1 MLAGIKSLLSGV
13 EREAWIRF
21 FVAVAGLTVA
31 FAAAVFSTVFREQG
45 NVFYTA
51 VAASAALLIAGLV
64 AVTSVP
70 YLARRVALER
80 VREAFDYDVTREG
93 VVYLVVALVIG
104 IAALNTG
111 NNLLFIIV
119 SAMLAGILVSGVASA
134 GVLRGLELEVTLP
147 AHLFACRAVAARITL
162 RNTRRT
168 APSFSVSVVPPRLR
182 KAVHHWLWERSVFA
196 FPGNRP
202 PERQWFRMP
211 DLALRR
217 VTTAAVESGILKQP
231 VYFPYLPA
239 RAAQTADLEL
249 RFERRGRY
257 RQDGL
262 GVATR
267 FPFSFLVKTRRMPFR
282 REVIV
287 YPSVEPTDEFFE
299 VLPLITGEFEAF
311 VRGRGYDLYRI
322 REYMPEDSA
331 RHVDWKATAK
341 SMSLKVREFTR
352 EDERKLRIVWD
363 NPPPDAVPADAYEN
377 AVALGASLA
386 WHFAGEDTDLSFAA
400 AGYPGGGD
408 VYDFLRYLALVQP
421 ADAPSVLDALEVTDD
436 YNVILTA
443 RARGSIP
450 TRLWAC
456 SYFIFLEKDPD
467 AAEQRTA
474 PSGHVPPAAQPGKP
488 NSHLPL

>member
-1 MLAGIKSLLSGV
+1 MFSGF

-21 FVAVAGLTVA
+21 FIAVAGLAVA

-45 NVFYTA
+45 NVFATA
-51 VAASAALLIAGLV
+51 VAASVALLIAGLV

-93 VVYLVVALVIG
+93 VVYLVMALVIG

-134 GVLRGLELEVTLP
+134 GVLRGLELEVALP
-147 AHLFACRAVAARITL
+147 MHLFAGRTVAARITL

-168 APSFSVSVVPPRLR
+168 APSFSVSVVPPRLK
-182 KAVHHWLWERSVFA
+182 KAAHHWMWERSVFA

-202 PERQWFRMP
+202 PERQWLRLP

-217 VTTAAVESGILKQP
+217 MTTAAVESGILKQP

-262 GVATR
+262 GLATR
-267 FPFSFLVKTRRMPFR
+267 FPFSFLVKTRHVPFR
-282 REVIV
+282 REVLV
-287 YPSVEPTDEFFE
+287 YPSVEPTDELFE

-322 REYMPEDSA
+322 REYMPEDTA

-363 NPPPDAVPADAYEN
+363 NPPPGVVPADAYEN

-386 WHFAGEDTDLSFAA
+386 WHFAGEDTLLSFAA
-400 AGYPGGGD
+400 AGYAGLGD
-408 VYDFLRYLALVQP
+408 VYDFLSYLALVEPQ
-421 ADAPSVLDALEVTDD
+421 AEASVLDSLEVTDD

-443 RARGSIP
+443 RPRGSIP

-456 SYFIFLEKDPD
+456 SYFIFLEKEAG
-467 AAEQRTA
+467 AAA
-474 PSGHVPPAAQPGKP
+474 KK
-488 NSHLPL
+488 